1 MKWFTTLHSLHQH
14 VWHIE
19 RISMTT
25 LTFDEG
31 TEKLFQEHGIHWS
44 QLGAKV
50 QCKNVLHGFQIL
62 PLKYLSVSNAI
73 WGDTQKHTDLRANLT
88 LFVYHWSTPKEVKK
102 EPVPS
107 SSTCRELLLSHSEI
121 MKQKLT
127 VLVFLTPHSHFASF
141 LYNPLSPIAILFDL
155 KWICKNVICETP
167 RTVKQAGRNYH
178 NEKVMCILKELFF
191 SVLPGNWLS
200 R

>member
-14 VWHIE
+14 VWHIK
-19 RISMTT
+19 RISMST

-31 TEKLFQEHGIHWS
+31 IEKLFQEHGIHWS

-50 QCKNVLHGFQIL
+50 QCKNLLHGLQIL

-88 LFVYHWSTPKEVKK
+88 LFVYHWSTPKVKK

-127 VLVFLTPHSHFASF
+127 VLFFLNSALTLCQFPLQTPQPNCHFVSF
-141 LYNPLSPIAILFDL
+141 QMD
-155 KWICKNVICETP
+155 
-167 RTVKQAGRNYH
+167 
-178 NEKVMCILKELFF
+178 M
-191 SVLPGNWLS
+191 
-200 R
+200 